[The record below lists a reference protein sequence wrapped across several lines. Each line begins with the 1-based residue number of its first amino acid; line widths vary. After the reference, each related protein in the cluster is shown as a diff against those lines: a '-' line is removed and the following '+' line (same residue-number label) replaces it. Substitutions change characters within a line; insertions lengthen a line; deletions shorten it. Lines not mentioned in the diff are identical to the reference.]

1 MDPLYPFVFAG
12 LFSPGPNVILLTTSG
27 ALFGFRATIPHIFGV
42 AAGVG
47 VIAAASSLGV
57 GAILLAYPVA
67 ALVMKI
73 AAASWILY
81 MASTL
86 WRAKPADPK
95 ARQVAK
101 PFTFLQAVMFQWVNP
116 KVWAVSLAAAA
127 GFGAGGTLLTE
138 ALRLSSAFSGINL
151 FVCLFWAAAGTALAR
166 LLTTPRAWNIFRK
179 TMASALALT
188 AAMVFM

>member
-1 MDPLYPFVFAG
+1 
-12 LFSPGPNVILLTTSG
+12 
-27 ALFGFRATIPHIFGV
+27 
-42 AAGVG
+42 
-47 VIAAASSLGV
+47 
-57 GAILLAYPVA
+57 
-67 ALVMKI
+67 
-73 AAASWILY
+73 ILY
-81 MASTL
+81 MAFTL

-95 ARQVAK
+95 VRQIAK

-127 GFGAGGTLLTE
+127 GFGAGGTLLVE

-151 FVCLFWAAAGTALAR
+151 LVCLFWAAAGTALAR
-166 LLTTPRAWNIFRK
+166 LLTTPSAWNIFRK